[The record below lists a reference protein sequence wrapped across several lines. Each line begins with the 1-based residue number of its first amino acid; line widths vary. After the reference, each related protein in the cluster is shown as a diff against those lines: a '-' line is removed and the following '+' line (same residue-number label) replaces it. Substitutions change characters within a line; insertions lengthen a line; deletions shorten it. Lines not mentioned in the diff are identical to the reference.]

1 MKRMISTV
9 LVCWAVMSAG
19 ADGASWRDYRRKPDE
34 WFRGRDGLLV
44 AKNILSWQSSRGD
57 WPKNTDTMTKAFSG
71 NAKKI
76 RGTFD
81 NGATTGELRFLA
93 RAFVAMKNT
102 RYNQAFI
109 KGLDHILV
117 AQYPT
122 GGWPQSSPPGKGY
135 PRHITFNDNAMV
147 RLLELLRDVAESD
160 GYKFID
166 PLRRKKARL
175 SFNRGILC
183 ILKCQIRV
191 KGKLTAWCAQHDE
204 RNYKPRPARTYEHI
218 SISGAESVGIVRL
231 LMSIENPGK
240 EVIGSVQAA
249 MAWFESVKIT
259 GIRQVKV
266 NGDKVIVKDP
276 KALPLWARFY
286 EIGTNRPIFSGRNG
300 VIKYDITQIEH
311 ERRNGYA
318 WYGAWPAGL
327 ADSYTAWKQKYIS
340 PPKKSPRQVG
350 TSLYMPTSRL
360 PPQPLVANI
369 SLLPD
374 ATTMNRTISAMP
386 PTIPPIIMPILIN
399 DPRDT
404 ATATLTRARTIAAPA
419 AE

>member
-1 MKRMISTV
+1 VVIENEVAMKFKRREFLIVGALVVLMCWTTV
-9 LVCWAVMSAG
+9 SH
-19 ADGASWRDYRRKPDE
+19 GASWRDYRRKTDD
-34 WFRGRDGLLV
+34 WFRGREGLGV

-93 RAFVAMKNT
+93 RAFRATGTV
-102 RYNQAFI
+102 RHGQAFI
-109 KGLDHILV
+109 KGLDHILG

-147 RLLELLRDVAESD
+147 RILELLRDVAESED
-160 GYKFID
+160 YKFVK
-166 PLRRKKARL
+166 PPRRKKARL

-204 RNYKPRPARTYEHI
+204 RNYKPRSARTYELI

-231 LMSIENPGK
+231 LMSIKNPN
-240 EVIGSVQAA
+240 EHVIGAVRGA
-249 MAWFESVKIT
+249 MEWFERVKLT
-259 GIRQVKV
+259 GIRQVTV
-266 NGDKVIVKDP
+266 NGNKVIVKDP

-286 EIGTNRPIFSGRNG
+286 EIGTNRPMFSGRDG
-300 VIKYDITQIEH
+300 VKKYDVAQIEH

-318 WYGAWPAGL
+318 WYGSWPAAL
-327 ADSYTAWKQKYIS
+327 TETYAAWKQKL
-340 PPKKSPRQVG
+340 PAPKK
-350 TSLYMPTSRL
+350 
-360 PPQPLVANI
+360 A
-369 SLLPD
+369 
-374 ATTMNRTISAMP
+374 
-386 PTIPPIIMPILIN
+386 
-399 DPRDT
+399 RDK
-404 ATATLTRARTIAAPA
+404 
-419 AE
+419 

>member
-1 MKRMISTV
+1 MKSERHGLRIVGGLVVLLCLTAVST
-9 LVCWAVMSAG
+9 
-19 ADGASWRDYRRKPDE
+19 GASWRDYRRKPDD
-34 WFRGRDGLLV
+34 WFRSRDGLLI
-44 AKNILSWQSSRGD
+44 AKNILSWQSPRGD
-57 WPKNTDTMTKAFSG
+57 WPKNTDTMTKVFSG

-93 RAFVAMKNT
+93 RAFRATKT
-102 RYNQAFI
+102 IRCGQAFI
-109 KGLDHILV
+109 KGLDHILA

-147 RLLELLRDVAESD
+147 RLMELLRDVAESD
-160 GYKFID
+160 DYKFVD
-166 PLRRKKARL
+166 APRRNKARL
-175 SFNRGILC
+175 SFNRGIQC

-218 SISGAESVGIVRL
+218 SISGCESVGIIRL

-240 EVIGSVQAA
+240 EVVGSVQAA

-276 KALPLWARFY
+276 KAPPLWARFY

-300 VIKYDITQIEH
+300 VIKYDMTQIEH

-318 WYGAWPAGL
+318 WYGSWPASI
-327 ADSYTAWKQKYIS
+327 AKSYAAWKQKL
-340 PPKKSPRQVG
+340 PTPKK
-350 TSLYMPTSRL
+350 T
-360 PPQPLVANI
+360 
-369 SLLPD
+369 
-374 ATTMNRTISAMP
+374 
-386 PTIPPIIMPILIN
+386 
-399 DPRDT
+399 RDK
-404 ATATLTRARTIAAPA
+404 
-419 AE
+419 

>member
-1 MKRMISTV
+1 MKRVISTV

-19 ADGASWRDYRRKPDE
+19 AHAASWRDYRRKPDD
-34 WFRGRDGLLV
+34 WFRGREGLGV
-44 AKNILSWQSSRGD
+44 AKNILSWQSPRGD

-71 NAKKI
+71 NPKKI

-93 RAFVAMKNT
+93 RAFRATKNT
-102 RYNQAFI
+102 RYDQAFI
-109 KGLDHILV
+109 KGLDHILG

-147 RLLELLRDVAESD
+147 RLLELLRDVAESKD
-160 GYKFID
+160 YKFIKAD
-166 PLRRKKARL
+166 RRQKARL

-231 LMSIENPGK
+231 LMSIENPN
-240 EVIGSVQAA
+240 EHVIRAVQAA
-249 MAWFESVKIT
+249 MEWFESVKIT
-259 GIRQVKV
+259 GIRQVTV

-276 KALPLWARFY
+276 KAPVLWARFY
-286 EIGTNRPIFSGRNG
+286 EIGTNRPIFSGRDG
-300 VIKYDITQIEH
+300 VKKKTLAEIEH
-311 ERRNGYA
+311 ERRTGYA
-318 WYGAWPAGL
+318 WYGSWPGSITK
-327 ADSYTAWKQKYIS
+327 SYAAWKQKHLS
-340 PPKKSPRQVG
+340 PKK
-350 TSLYMPTSRL
+350 
-360 PPQPLVANI
+360 A
-369 SLLPD
+369 D
-374 ATTMNRTISAMP
+374 
-386 PTIPPIIMPILIN
+386 
-399 DPRDT
+399 
-404 ATATLTRARTIAAPA
+404 
-419 AE
+419 